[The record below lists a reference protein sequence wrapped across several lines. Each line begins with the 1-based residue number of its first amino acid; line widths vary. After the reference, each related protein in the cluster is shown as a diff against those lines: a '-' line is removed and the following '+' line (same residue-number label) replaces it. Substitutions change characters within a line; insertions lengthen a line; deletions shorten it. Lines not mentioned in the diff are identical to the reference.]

1 MQTGKSPGKPRDEHG
16 HHDDFFGGFLK
27 DGGFGLET
35 RAVLDGDL
43 PQDTCHAD
51 GRLVTGS
58 GFGAHEEHD
67 WIPGF
72 QRRRAAHPES
82 SFKIH
87 QPWKGTEANEFAL
100 WLKWPKRYQP

>member
-1 MQTGKSPGKPRDEHG
+1 MRIGILQTGKSSGKPRDEHG

-35 RAVLDGDL
+35 RAVLDGDF

-58 GFGAHEEHD
+58 GFGVHEEHD
-67 WIPGF
+67 WIPGISEAPGGTSRIIF
-72 QRRRAAHPES
+72 QDSPAME
-82 SFKIH
+82 
-87 QPWKGTEANEFAL
+87 
-100 WLKWPKRYQP
+100 RY